1 MTQVNVT
8 ELQRHLPTVLGKVA
22 KGEVIVITSHGKL
35 IARLTPL
42 TDPSLEA
49 KKWLES
55 LRGKVLLGDVE
66 SPAGEQESWKADK
79 NHL

>member
-1 MTQVNVT
+1 MTRVNVT
-8 ELQRHLPTVLGKVA
+8 ELRQHLPTFLRKVA
-22 KGEVIVITSHGKL
+22 KGEVIAITSHGKL
-35 IARLTPL
+35 IAQLTPL
-42 TDPSLEA
+42 RDPSLES

-66 SPAGEQESWKADK
+66 SPAGEQEIWNADE

>member
-1 MTQVNVT
+1 MTRVNVT
-8 ELQRHLPTVLGKVA
+8 ELRQHLSTFLGKVA

-35 IARLTPL
+35 IAQLTPL
-42 TDPSLEA
+42 TDPSLES

-66 SPAGEQESWKADK
+66 SPAGEQEIWNADE

>member
-8 ELQRHLPTVLGKVA
+8 ELRQHLPTFLRKVA
-22 KGEVIVITSHGKL
+22 KGEVIVITSHGKR
-35 IARLTPL
+35 IPRLTPL

-66 SPAGEQESWKADK
+66 SPAGEQEIWNADE